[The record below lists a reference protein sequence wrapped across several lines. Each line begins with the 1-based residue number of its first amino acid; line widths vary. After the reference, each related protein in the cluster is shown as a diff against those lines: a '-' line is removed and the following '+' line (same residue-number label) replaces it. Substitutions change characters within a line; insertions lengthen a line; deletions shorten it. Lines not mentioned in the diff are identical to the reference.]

1 MTLDTS
7 KAVVILGVLLALGM
21 SSAAFIFGIQAKQ
34 IGAGRQSIAVKGLA
48 EKPVTAD
55 YAEWT
60 VGLRL
65 QGGTFAEALEKL
77 RKERPALDS
86 FLSAQGFAADAVKSG
101 RESVTPNF
109 VMEELPGGRT
119 RQVQRG
125 FNAAQD
131 VVITSKDL
139 AAVEAAHKAILQ
151 FVGEGHPAHYEDPS
165 FLVSNLEEI
174 KMSLIGAATQNAE
187 RRALEFAKNGNATLG
202 AMRSAS
208 QGAFYILPVG
218 ASVDSSD
225 YGYGGTYDKSTIAKV
240 ARVVVTIDYNIEH

>member
-48 EKPVTAD
+48 EKPITAD
-55 YAEWT
+55 YAEWS
-60 VGLRL
+60 VGLRV
-65 QGGTFAEALEKL
+65 QGATFAEALAAL
-77 RKERPALDS
+77 RKERPALDG
-86 FLSAQGFAADAVKSG
+86 FLNAQGFAADAVKSG

-151 FVGEGHPAHYEDPS
+151 FVGEGHPAHYEDPA

-187 RRALEFAKNGNATLG
+187 KRALEFAKNGNATLG

-225 YGYGGTYDKSTIAKV
+225 YGYGGTYDKTTVAKT

>member
-1 MTLDTS
+1 
-7 KAVVILGVLLALGM
+7 
-21 SSAAFIFGIQAKQ
+21 
-34 IGAGRQSIAVKGLA
+34 
-48 EKPVTAD
+48 
-55 YAEWT
+55 
-60 VGLRL
+60 LRA
-65 QGGTFAEALEKL
+65 QGGTFAEALAAL
-77 RKERPALDS
+77 RKERPGLDA
-86 FLSAQGFAADAVKSG
+86 FLGAQGFKADAVKSG

-109 VMEELPGGRT
+109 VTEELAGGRT

-125 FNAAQD
+125 FNASQD
-131 VVITSKDL
+131 LVITSKDL
-139 AAVEAAHKAILQ
+139 AAVEAAHKAILL
-151 FVGEGHPAHYEDPS
+151 FVGEGHPAHYEDPA

-187 RRALEFAKNGNATLG
+187 RRALEFAKNGNAKLG

-208 QGAFYILPVG
+208 QGAFYILPAG